1 MKYTDILKKQVRA
14 KKREIKN
21 YSHPTSESV
30 KPKPSVRLTKKWR
43 DEARQE
49 FFDKYGNW
57 ID

>member
-1 MKYTDILKKQVRA
+1 MKPIDILKKQVRA

-21 YSHPTSESV
+21 YSPLTSESV

>member
-21 YSHPTSESV
+21 YSRPTSENV

-43 DEARQE
+43 DEARRE

>member
-1 MKYTDILKKQVRA
+1 MKPIDILKQQVRA
-14 KKREIKN
+14 KKRSIKN
-21 YSHPTSESV
+21 YAPPISQSV

-43 DEARQE
+43 DETRRE